1 MVTVAELLTADP
13 EPFHRAA
20 LAWSALAGDLDRA
33 YEEYVRGV
41 HRVDVGWA
49 LGEGA
54 DAAAQKLKA
63 QAHELS
69 NAHGPAR
76 RIADALVRHAFGI
89 GEIRVHV
96 ERIIARAEVV
106 NEDATTRDLAEL
118 LRRAQRLDAETTAA
132 IRANQ
137 PTAGRGLGTAATPA
151 IERDEVAR
159 QRGRSP
165 DDVHAWWQGLSP
177 EQQEQV
183 LRDHPDLVGWLNGVP
198 ASDRDRANRSILDS
212 QLATLSAREVDLA
225 GQLEPLRRTALT
237 TLPNG
242 VDAALLI
249 DVLQR
254 QLTVLRA
261 TAAGLQV
268 VHDQL
273 AIYGDRAMLLGIDG
287 DGRAVISLGDPDLAR
302 HTAVF
307 VPGIN
312 TDLVDIGG
320 DLYRVDSLRRE
331 ADRITPVH
339 HDVAVVYWLGYDTP
353 GVVGAMGDRA
363 ARDGARDFTTFV
375 DGLRATNQQGVGP
388 NHVTAIGHS
397 YGSTVV
403 AEAALA
409 GGLNVDDI
417 IAAGSPGMHTDRAAN
432 LNLDPRHVW
441 GGLAEGD
448 LIGGGL
454 GDLNFVHGEEPTD
467 AAFGGNRFEVDTRG
481 HSGYWTE
488 NSASLRNQAFIV
500 VGQYDRVGYYYGS
513 PPSS

>member
-1 MVTVAELLTADP
+1 MTLAELLTADP
-13 EPFHRAA
+13 EPLHRAA
-20 LAWSALAGDLDRA
+20 LAWSALAGNLDRA

-41 HRVDVGWA
+41 HQVDVGWA
-49 LGEGA
+49 LGDGA
-54 DAAAQKLKA
+54 EAAAQKLNA

-76 RIADALVRHAFGI
+76 RIADALARHAFGI
-89 GEIRVHV
+89 GEIRVHA
-96 ERIIARAEVV
+96 ERTIAQAELVS
-106 NEDATTRDLAEL
+106 EDATTTDLAEL
-118 LRRAQRLDAETTAA
+118 LRRAQCLDAETAA
-132 IRANQ
+132 TIRANRPSSQ
-137 PTAGRGLGTAATPA
+137 HGFGSAAAGRVD
-151 IERDEVAR
+151 RDEVVR

-165 DDVHAWWQGLSP
+165 ADVHAWWRGLSP

-183 LRDHPDLVGWLNGVP
+183 VREHRDLVGWLDGVP
-198 ASDRDRANRSILDS
+198 AADRDRANRSILDS
-212 QLATLSAREVDLA
+212 QLAGLPAREADLA
-225 GQLEPLRRTALT
+225 RQLEPLCRPALVT
-237 TLPNG
+237 TPIG
-242 VDAALLI
+242 VAAAVLI
-249 DVLQR
+249 DVLQH
-254 QLTVLRA
+254 QLTHVRA
-261 TAAGLQV
+261 TADGLRV

-273 AIYGDRAMLLGIDG
+273 AIYGDRALLMGIDG

-312 TDLVDIGG
+312 TTLPDIVG
-320 DLYRVDSLRRE
+320 DLDRVDNLQRE
-331 ADRITPVH
+331 ADRITPAH

-353 GVVGAMGDRA
+353 GIVGAMGDQA
-363 ARDGARDFTTFV
+363 ARDGARDLTPFV
-375 DGLRATNQQGVGP
+375 DGLRATNQVGDSA

-403 AEAALA
+403 AEAALT
-409 GGLNVDDI
+409 GRLDVDDI

-454 GDLNFVHGEEPTD
+454 GDLSFVHGEEPTD

-481 HSGYWTE
+481 HSAYWTE

-500 VGQYDRVGYYYGS
+500 VAQYDRVGYYYGC